1 MMALKLY
8 HEEGLRG
15 FVFEK
20 RIYRCGVFSLQEG
33 RHWWI
38 RHGRLVPIH
47 AIDHD
52 AP

>member
-20 RIYRCGVFSLQEG
+20 RIYGCGAFSLQEG
-33 RHWWI
+33 LRG
-38 RHGRLVPIH
+38 GRRQHH
-47 AIDHD
+47 A
-52 AP
+52 